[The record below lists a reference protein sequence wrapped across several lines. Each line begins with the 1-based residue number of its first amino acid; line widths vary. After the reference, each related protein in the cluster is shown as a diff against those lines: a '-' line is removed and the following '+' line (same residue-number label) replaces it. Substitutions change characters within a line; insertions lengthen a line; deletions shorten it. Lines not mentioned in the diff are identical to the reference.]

1 MPLMLDVVRFVI
13 LLCSLVLSLFRITRV
28 LCLRVNRLEVTCIV
42 LLNMPII
49 LGLYMKQLS
58 LMWLFRLL
66 KMFWGLTILI
76 R

>member
-13 LLCSLVLSLFRITRV
+13 LLCSLVLSLFKITRV